1 VCSERGDMIEKLQEQ
16 MKRMESDIEFSR
28 ERIYWLEV
36 RILEL
41 AIERNI
47 WRKRAERAEE
57 SFNILANRNLVR
69 KSTTTY

>member
-1 VCSERGDMIEKLQEQ
+1 MIEKLQEQ